1 MRITLLLSALG
12 IVVSTAAFAQNWQAY
27 SKELGG
33 GPPVTV
39 PYSNFGPGNPNS
51 YGYVDRFGRRD
62 GPNSRAPREIARDR
76 VVNPGYENLNEFR
89 PMANPTWLL
98 GIN

>member
-1 MRITLLLSALG
+1 MRTTLLLSALG

-33 GPPVTV
+33 GPPITA
-39 PYSNFGPGNPNS
+39 PYSSFGPGNPNS
-51 YGYVDRFGRRD
+51 YGYVDHFNRRD
-62 GPNSRAPREIARDR
+62 GSNSRAPRALARDR
-76 VVNPGYENLNEFR
+76 VVNPGRENNDFQ
-89 PMANPTWLL
+89 PMTNPTWLL